1 MPLTLEAERREPSG
15 AMQENLEEPDGSRP
29 MTSTF
34 VAEQRKLSGVFRI
47 LLGYTANQE
56 PGGSRRTAKVDGI
69 GR

>member
-1 MPLTLEAERREPSG
+1 MP
-15 AMQENLEEPDGSRP
+15 
-29 MTSTF
+29 STF

-69 GR
+69 GLPCFWARFQVFLASNLPLESFLPFSI

>member
-1 MPLTLEAERREPSG
+1 MP
-15 AMQENLEEPDGSRP
+15 
-29 MTSTF
+29 STF

-69 GR
+69 GLPCFRGRFLAFPVTNLPLESFLPFSI